1 MSIAASPMGVNAG
14 ARLDRLPMSR
24 WHYKLIALVTAGV
37 FVDLF
42 ELYSGGSI
50 LASLVQSGWS
60 TMPINATFL
69 SVTFLGL
76 LIGAWCAGVLGDR

>member
-1 MSIAASPMGVNAG
+1 MSLAASPMGVNAG

-50 LASLVQSGWS
+50 LAALVQSGWS
-60 TMPINATFL
+60 TMSINATFL

-76 LIGAWCAGVLGDR
+76 LIGAWCAGGSG